1 MSKRSR
7 KALLCLGALLDFL
20 TAEPAQRAL
29 SARGLLPALPGL
41 RLYGPDCP
49 MLQALEIALD
59 GGCQARPSSGPGSA
73 APRSSLPR
81 RCTGG
86 GRMGVMRGWTG
97 VELIVISR

>member
-41 RLYGPDCP
+41 RLYGPDRP

-59 GGCQARPSSGPGSA
+59 GGWQAPAFLWPRQRRA
-73 APRSSLPR
+73 AVLAAEAMYRGR
-81 RCTGG
+81 TDGGDEGMDGG
-86 GRMGVMRGWTG
+86 GVD
-97 VELIVISR
+97 SY